1 MMVKI
6 DYGTRWSKVKKVL
19 EEKNADVY
27 VSKLEGNMRYLALS
41 DTPYHPAS
49 FGIVSYVLIPL
60 KGEPVAITPCLEE
73 FRAKDMLPIK
83 NIKIFGD
90 YPLIPSDGKKRN
102 DLLKKVLT
110 ELTVKK
116 VLFDSKENIDGF
128 EIEEYDAVGKLR
140 LQKEKEEIVRIKKA
154 VSISDSAYEYL
165 KNRLLNEGEMEREV
179 ARKLEN
185 YMRKKGI
192 ESVSFPAIV
201 ASGKNSAYSHHD
213 NSSKKIKNGES
224 VIVDYGACYEGYCSD
239 ITRTFMI
246 GKIPKKLKEIYN
258 IVLEANKKAISAA
271 RKGAEY
277 KEIDEAARKVI
288 NESGYGRYFV
298 HSTGHGIGL
307 EVHESPRIAPT
318 SEGKVSEGE
327 VFTIEPGIYL
337 PGLGGVRIED
347 MVYIGDDGTEVITK
361 AEKKK
366 I

>member
-1 MMVKI
+1 MGKI
-6 DYGTRWSKVKKVL
+6 DYRSRWSKVKKIL
-19 EEKNADVY
+19 EEKSADAY
-27 VSKLEGNMRYLALS
+27 VSKIEGNMRYLALS
-41 DTPYHPAS
+41 ETPYHPAS
-49 FGIVSYVLIPL
+49 FGIVSYVVIPL
-60 KGEPVAITPCLEE
+60 KEEPVAITPCLEE

-90 YPLIPSDGKKRN
+90 YPLIPSDGKKKSE
-102 DLLKKVLT
+102 LLKKVLT
-110 ELTVKK
+110 DLNVKK
-116 VLFDSKENIDGF
+116 VIFDMKENIDGF
-128 EIEEYDAVGKLR
+128 EIEEYDAIEKMR
-140 LQKEKEEIVRIKKA
+140 LQKDKEEIERIKKA
-154 VSISDSAYEYL
+154 VSISDSAYDYL
-165 KNRLLNEGEMEREV
+165 KNRLLIEGEKENDV
-179 ARKLEN
+179 ARRLEN
-185 YMRKKGI
+185 YMRKQGI

-213 NSSKKIKNGES
+213 NSPKKIKNGET
-224 VIVDYGACYEGYCSD
+224 VIVDYGACYKGYCSD
-239 ITRTFMI
+239 VTRTFTI

-258 IVLEANKKAISAA
+258 IVLEANKKAICAA
-271 RKGAEY
+271 RIGAEY

-318 SEGKVSEGE
+318 SEGKVSLGE

-337 PGLGGVRIED
+337 PGIGGVRIED
-347 MVYIGDDGTEVITK
+347 MVYIGEDGTEVITK